1 MPTKTVPMRLI
12 DASGNQWPMVWLRD
26 NETHMGFTRGWREF
40 SLAED
45 LSDGDVCVFELLD
58 TTDLMFRVHVFRTER
73 KSPSSQKKD
82 SSNQH
87 DHHHRAN
94 ARAKRLQLQDDNHCN
109 NPYNEV
115 LLYSSGKKRELSGR
129 INMHVG
135 AEQDKETAASQLLHT
150 FSPSLKTL
158 YNAFLRLPPPT
169 DASKKDAM
177 NSREREGNLPEEM
190 TCEKASTTSL
200 VLVMEDKV
208 KTSESL
214 QVHSSSNS
222 ERCCKCS
229 KRHKLEPGT
238 ECETYMEPG
247 IPQDDTTRNL
257 ECDGELLFTAC
268 NTGIA
273 KQDDRPGKLEPHHWG
288 ATNVDPVFQEEQKLQ
303 ECHQSITM
311 QRAKP
316 ASNGSTAEVKK
327 DSEISAQWWTR
338 TCKPNKQCLRWESEM
353 SLLRC
358 RKKPGASWRRLTG
371 SNTSLS
377 RNRQASSLLQAR
389 VRKQLLFVGSKR
401 LPVTQLQR
409 EAARDAACA
418 LKTMNPSVVV
428 VMKKSNVYRNFIV
441 VSHL

>member
-1 MPTKTVPMRLI
+1 
-12 DASGNQWPMVWLRD
+12 
-26 NETHMGFTRGWREF
+26 
-40 SLAED
+40 
-45 LSDGDVCVFELLD
+45 
-58 TTDLMFRVHVFRTER
+58 
-73 KSPSSQKKD
+73 
-82 SSNQH
+82 
-87 DHHHRAN
+87 
-94 ARAKRLQLQDDNHCN
+94 
-109 NPYNEV
+109 
-115 LLYSSGKKRELSGR
+115 
-129 INMHVG
+129 
-135 AEQDKETAASQLLHT
+135 
-150 FSPSLKTL
+150 L
-158 YNAFLRLPPPT
+158 YNAFLQLPPPT
-169 DASKKDAM
+169 DASKKDAI

-214 QVHSSSNS
+214 QVHSSSDS

-229 KRHKLEPGT
+229 KGNKLEPGI

-247 IPQDDTTRNL
+247 IPQEDTTQNL

-268 NTGIA
+268 NKGIA
-273 KQDDRPGKLEPHHWG
+273 KQEDSLGKLEPHHWG
-288 ATNVDPVFQEEQKLQ
+288 ATNVDPVFQEEEKLQ

-338 TCKPNKQCLRWESEM
+338 TCKPDKQCLRWQLEM

-358 RKKPGASWRRLTG
+358 RKKPGASWRRFTG